1 MLSAQH
7 PGFHSIQKSADDN
20 CHVTLTLVIKRS
32 GWLCHILCWRWPKEL
47 LALARRWS
55 RSLVIMA
62 SLEITL
68 LRYVSRWPL
77 MVIWGGLYTA
87 SGEFWWSETS
97 VFFRLMVRP
106 NAWAALAKWSTIVWR
121 VSFVC
126 AVQGSAPRSSL
137 FRARRRRRLRT
148 LPSVRNPM
156 WMPSLSSSLTSLS
169 IVLRI
174 CFPYWQFL
182 LFLSGLELFLE
193 LNFPRHQPV
202 GFEHLYPSFPRY
214 RPVVCVA
221 VSTGH
226 DSGL

>member
-1 MLSAQH
+1 MEAFQQLYMLSAQH

-87 SGEFWWSETS
+87 SGESSSGWWSDWMLEQPLRS
-97 VFFRLMVRP
+97 GQPLFEECPLCVQFKDQLLGRLFFGR
-106 NAWAALAKWSTIVWR
+106 
-121 VSFVC
+121 
-126 AVQGSAPRSSL
+126 G
-137 FRARRRRRLRT
+137 
-148 LPSVRNPM
+148 
-156 WMPSLSSSLTSLS
+156 
-169 IVLRI
+169 
-174 CFPYWQFL
+174 
-182 LFLSGLELFLE
+182 GD
-193 LNFPRHQPV
+193 
-202 GFEHLYPSFPRY
+202 G
-214 RPVVCVA
+214 
-221 VSTGH
+221 
-226 DSGL
+226 D